1 MARLRHTWGVWRAV
15 VLACCFVAAC
25 APAKEGAP
33 ASPDAMDAREVA
45 GDLPAERITQPPDG
59 LGDVDAA
66 PPDVQWLI
74 EEGKYWLS
82 NAEPA
87 LARQS
92 FLGALGLDPANREA
106 LFGAGLSEYVRSLE
120 LFGMIMTMPTQF
132 VGYVGGDGNGFRAA
146 GPPESEND
154 FLAEQLSGLFVQ
166 LRAGF
171 AEADGYFEQ
180 VAHPDFSWYI
190 EQVPIYVLTRPVVS
204 FRGEF
209 DIADV
214 YFLRSSAAFLLWF
227 TEVLAAQDF
236 HADMLTAFYLAE
248 ELQDQGIEV
257 WGILSIVSKL
267 MASDP
272 RFLTLR
278 EDGGVEMFNE
288 GAGHMRDCGEFFLEG
303 LTLLED
309 PGRSGENHVTG
320 LEYHQGDP
328 VIVVRNR
335 VDYDTG
341 EEEALEIEFAAELV
355 TAQEEL
361 LAALEMPGQVV
372 PFSAGPAV
380 QLGTVFG
387 VLTRFGVLRFIP
399 VELPLD
405 FSDLQPAEVAG
416 LLAVFLGDSIG
427 FDYGSFLQNPTGLRS
442 FFPHLNKEADATN
455 AEDFWMEWE
464 CPGETAET
472 GFPLKAQGFLCSSA
486 AELEDSA
493 HFVGTEYELEAD
505 GLASPLPYMVW
516 EDPAWGGILGVDELY
531 LVEGGD
537 PAQFA
542 VPDLWLVNLGVHLW
556 LEPVLGLLR

>member
-1 MARLRHTWGVWRAV
+1 MRGDDQVNHPEARGETD
-15 VLACCFVAAC
+15 
-25 APAKEGAP
+25 AP
-33 ASPDAMDAREVA
+33 
-45 GDLPAERITQPPDG
+45 
-59 LGDVDAA
+59 
-66 PPDVQWLI
+66 PPDVGGLI
-74 EEGKYWLS
+74 EEGKYWLA

-92 FLGALGLDPANREA
+92 FLAALELAPDNRDA

-132 VGYVGGDGNGFRAA
+132 VGYVGGDGNSFWAG

-180 VAHPDFSWYI
+180 VAHDEFSWYI
-190 EQVPIYVLTRPVVS
+190 EQVPIYVLTRPVIS

-209 DIADV
+209 DLADV
-214 YFLRSSAAFLLWF
+214 YFLRSSTAFLLWF

-248 ELQDQGIEV
+248 EMQSQGIEV
-257 WGILSIVSKL
+257 WGILAIVSKL
-267 MASDP
+267 MASDS
-272 RFLTLR
+272 RFFTLR

-288 GAGHMRDCGEFFLEG
+288 GSAHMRACGELFLLG
-303 LTLLED
+303 LSTLEEPEL
-309 PGRSGENHVTG
+309 SGEGHVTS
-320 LEYHQGDP
+320 LDYHQGNP

-335 VDYDTG
+335 VDFDSG
-341 EEEALEIEFAAELV
+341 EESALEIEFAGELIS
-355 TAQEEL
+355 AQQSL
-361 LAALEMPGQVV
+361 LEAMESPGEVV

-387 VLTRFGVLRFIP
+387 VLSRFGMWRFIP

-405 FSDLQPAEVAG
+405 FSDLQPAEVTG
-416 LLAVFLGDSIG
+416 LLGVFFGDSIG
-427 FDYGSFLQNPTGLRS
+427 FDYGSFFQNPTGLRA
-442 FFPHLNKEADATN
+442 FFPHLNKEADATEP
-455 AEDFWMEWE
+455 EDFWMEWE

-486 AELEDSA
+486 AELEDLD
-493 HFVGTEYELEAD
+493 HFVGTEYEMAAD
-505 GLASPLPYMVW
+505 GFASPLPYMVW
-516 EDPAWGGILGVDELY
+516 EDPAWGGILAVDELY
-531 LVEGGD
+531 QANGGD
-537 PAQFA
+537 PASFA
-542 VPDLWLVNLGVHLW
+542 VPDLWSANLGVHMW